1 MSLKVLEKLL
11 SFTNKINRANRNVKN
26 KWIMFILSNIYMQVR
41 RIVQRVCKNRA
52 TKKLGILQQKH

>member
-1 MSLKVLEKLL
+1 MSLKILEKLL
-11 SFTNKINRANRNVKN
+11 SFTNKINRANRKVKN

-41 RIVQRVCKNRA
+41 IVQRANKNRA